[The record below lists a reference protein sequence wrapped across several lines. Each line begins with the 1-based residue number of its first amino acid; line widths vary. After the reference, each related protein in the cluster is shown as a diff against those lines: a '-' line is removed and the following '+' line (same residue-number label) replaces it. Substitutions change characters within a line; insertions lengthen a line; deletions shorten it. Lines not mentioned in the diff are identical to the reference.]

1 MRYAEALARTSVHSM
16 FSPFKTLEF
25 RAVMEGLGDD
35 AGYILDVGCGSGT
48 QTFAM
53 RKRGDAIQGFDP
65 SRQAIGLANEVLAT
79 LGLGTVSFYP
89 STIETEFRSGEFDSV
104 VMICVLEHL
113 QDSVQALKMAHEN
126 LTADG
131 KLVLTCDSLC
141 GVDPRMKKRHMDD
154 HCVQRYFTRG
164 SLFDAMREA
173 GFRRIKT
180 RYLFR
185 SRFARW
191 LFRRC
196 VYRGFKLPKIAYFP
210 VLALLWISEALTFS
224 GEGMFV
230 YCEAHKK
237 DVVK

>member
-1 MRYAEALARTSVHSM
+1 MGQSGRQDVAAGGPLELGFRRDAPAAAVWAE
-16 FSPFKTLEF
+16 
-25 RAVMEGLGDD
+25 
-35 AGYILDVGCGSGT
+35 
-48 QTFAM
+48 
-53 RKRGDAIQGFDP
+53 
-65 SRQAIGLANEVLAT
+65 
-79 LGLGTVSFYP
+79 
-89 STIETEFRSGEFDSV
+89 
-104 VMICVLEHL
+104 
-113 QDSVQALKMAHEN
+113 EN
-126 LTADG
+126 
-131 KLVLTCDSLC
+131 
-141 GVDPRMKKRHMDD
+141 
-154 HCVQRYFTRG
+154 TRE

-237 DVVK
+237 DGAK